1 VTTIDIDL
9 TDPLVVCQRGET
21 VHGDLDYE
29 VPYMTE
35 VVPGLWQGGCRNGLV
50 LPDFIEH
57 VVSLYPWER
66 YVVNM
71 PLTSYMEVAMH
82 DDTRA
87 VDGEQIEALARW
99 VNACRK
105 TGPTL
110 VHCQAGLNRSGL
122 IVASALCLDG
132 KGVYDTIVH
141 LRRIRSDAVLC
152 NPRFVEHLVKEYR
165 R

>member
-1 VTTIDIDL
+1 MSTIEM
-9 TDPLVVCQRGET
+9 TDPLAVWQRGET

-35 VVPGLWQGGCRNGLV
+35 IVPGLWQGGCANGLV

-66 YVVNM
+66 YVINM

-82 DDTRA
+82 DDCRA
-87 VDGEQIEALARW
+87 VDREQIEALARW
-99 VNACRK
+99 VNVCRK

-122 IVASALCLDG
+122 VVASALCLDG
-132 KGVYDTIVH
+132 KGVYDTILH

-152 NPRFVEHLVKEYR
+152 NPRFVEHLIESYR